1 MVNRFITRH
10 FLALGLVFFM
20 GQTAS
25 ATISNTSTTQIK
37 CTTTNHLLG
46 LCSIQVEGLLKGLGN
61 VTKTPTAF
69 AVTVVIQ
76 EGKVFCKNPAGNTL
90 EGNGVPFRG
99 AIALDGGDTI
109 NAGDVTK
116 NGKSL
121 KDIVFHDW
129 QLIDAVIAGG
139 VVTADQI
146 ACPNPGWIQIILVK
160 KLQVFGEQFTD
171 PTPTDTTTCDLNSD
185 PLNLFGCTLVDALGT
200 QCSAPVVADDK
211 TLVWEQFTYGC
222 TEICHDATGQT
233 CPVN

>member
-1 MVNRFITRH
+1 MRIK
-10 FLALGLVFFM
+10 FLKGILVLGIMLFM
-20 GQTAS
+20 GPAAS
-25 ATISNTSTTQIK
+25 AWVSGTSTTQTK
-37 CTTTNHLLG
+37 CTTQLHLAG
-46 LCSIQVEGLLKGLGN
+46 LCSIEVEGLLKGLGN

-69 AVTVVIQ
+69 GVTVVVQ
-76 EGKVFCKNPAGNTL
+76 EGKVYCKNPAGNSL

-109 NAGDVTK
+109 TAADVSK
-116 NGKSL
+116 NGKTL
-121 KDIVFHDW
+121 KEIVFHDW
-129 QLIDAVIAGG
+129 QLIEAVIAGG
-139 VVTADQI
+139 VVTADEI

-171 PTPTDTTTCDLNSD
+171 PTPSDTTTCDLDSD

-211 TLVWEQFTYGC
+211 TLVWQPFSYGC
-222 TEICHDATGQT
+222 TEICHDATGST